1 MSLERLVAINE
12 KAKRQGRVV
21 VRPGRTVIGRG
32 VDMVDKM
39 KDVTISIPDRERS
52 GHLGVFG
59 TTRIGKTRLIEN
71 IVEQDIRKGYNVV
84 IVDPK
89 GDIDLFSKL
98 VQVSAEV
105 GRLDDMMML
114 TPIYPDCSIKLDPL
128 AHYYMQDEL
137 VDHVVSGI
145 KAKEDFYIAIAS
157 EVSQAVIGG
166 LILQAK
172 YQNKDPNINFAMIKE
187 RSTYADLADFK
198 AQLMLIKDSVP
209 EAAEIIA
216 NLEQILKSTPDFFS
230 KIASSLRTMLAAL
243 SSGNTGKIIGRAK
256 KNEFVDRFEN
266 GHGVILFCNTGSLL
280 ARRTAHIIG
289 KVIISMI
296 QSMVGRFFVAGKTLD
311 PPLCIH
317 IDEAHNVSY
326 DGIQELFTKGGGANA
341 WVHYYTQSTAL
352 IEKEIGPEASRA
364 VIDCMNHLIFMK
376 LNHPETAQHV
386 EDSSPDKTKFQYIIT
401 PDDTV
406 GRVTLREVDE
416 KLIPAARV
424 LDLPPRW
431 FYMRSLG
438 RWYKGSTDDTSPA
451 YVKVTFPEITGH
463 DVLQSLEA
471 I

>member
-12 KAKRQGRVV
+12 KAKREGRMP
-21 VRPGRTVIGRG
+21 VRFGQTVIGRG
-32 VDMVDKM
+32 VDMADKS

-52 GHLGVFG
+52 GHLGLFG

-84 IVDPK
+84 VVDPK

-98 VQVSAEV
+98 IQVSAEV
-105 GRLDDMMML
+105 GRLDEVMML

-128 AHYYMQDEL
+128 AHYYLEDEL
-137 VDHVVSGI
+137 VDHVISGI
-145 KAKEDFYIAIAS
+145 KSKEDYYIAIAS
-157 EVSQAVIGG
+157 EVTQAVVAG
-166 LILQAK
+166 LALQAR
-172 YQNKDPNINFAMIKE
+172 YQNKDLDLNFAMIKE
-187 RSTYADLADFK
+187 RSTYSDLTDFK
-198 AQLMLIKDSVP
+198 AQLMLLKDSVP
-209 EAAEIIA
+209 EVSEIIA
-216 NLEQILKSTPDFFS
+216 NLDQILKSTPDFFS
-230 KIASSLRTMLAAL
+230 KVASSLRTMLSAL
-243 SSGNTGKIIGRAK
+243 SSGNTGKIIGRAR

-266 GHGVILFCNTGSLL
+266 GQGVILFCNTGSLL

-326 DGIQELFTKGGGANA
+326 DGIQELFSKGGGADA
-341 WVHYYTQSTAL
+341 WVHYYTQSIAF
-352 IEKEIGPEASRA
+352 IEKEIGPEATHA
-364 VIDCMNHLIFMK
+364 IIDCMNHLVFMK

-416 KLIPAARV
+416 KLITAARV
-424 LDLPPRW
+424 LDLSPRF
-431 FYMRSLG
+431 FYMRSRS
-438 RWYKGSTDDTSPA
+438 RWYKGRTEDTSPA
-451 YVKVTFPEITGH
+451 YVEVTFPKVTGR
-463 DVLQSLEA
+463 DVLQSMER